1 MINFLLDTGMA
12 PFTGALM
19 LVAGLL
25 VVELVMSLVGGSLL
39 GDGDA
44 ADGIDSA
51 DADMGM
57 EFDADGVDAAEFD
70 PGDIDGAELDGAELD
85 GAELD
90 PEGGD
95 AMEGPAGGGGIA
107 AWLGFGQVP
116 FILWL
121 AGLLTAFGLVGYIL
135 QFASTS
141 FLGTQLPWWGA
152 TALAALPA
160 LRLGGWFA
168 RTLGRIVPKT
178 ETTAINRRSLG
189 DRRGIISQG
198 TAKRGMPA
206 QARVRD
212 GHGNLHYVRVEPVDD
227 GVEIPQGT
235 EVLIRGGRGA
245 VLKAIPIDDI
255 PEKEGH

>member
-1 MINFLLDTGMA
+1 MIEFLLDTGMA

-25 VVELVMSLVGGSLL
+25 IVELVMSLVGGSLM
-39 GDGDA
+39 GDADA
-44 ADGIDSA
+44 ADGLDSA
-51 DADMGM
+51 DVDAGM
-57 EFDADGVDAAEFD
+57 EFDADGVDATELDA
-70 PGDIDGAELDGAELD
+70 GDIDGAEF
-85 GAELD
+85 D

-121 AGLLTAFGLVGYIL
+121 AGLLTAFGLVGYAI
-135 QFASTS
+135 QVVASS
-141 FLGTQLPWWGA
+141 ALGTLLPWWGA
-152 TALAALPA
+152 AGLAALPA

-168 RTLGRIVPKT
+168 RTLGRLVPKT

-189 DRRGIISQG
+189 DRRGVIAQG
-198 TAKRGMPA
+198 TAKRGSPA

-235 EVLIRGGRGA
+235 EVLIRGGRDA
-245 VLKAIPIDDI
+245 VLLAIPIDDI
-255 PEKEGH
+255 PTKEGP

>member
-44 ADGIDSA
+44 ADGLDGA

-70 PGDIDGAELDGAELD
+70 AGDIDGAELD

-95 AMEGPAGGGGIA
+95 AIEGPAGGGGIA

-121 AGLLTAFGLVGYIL
+121 AGLLTAFGLVGYGI
-135 QFASTS
+135 QVVASS
-141 FLGTQLPWWGA
+141 ALGTLLPWWAA

-168 RTLGRIVPKT
+168 RTLGRMVPKT

-235 EVLIRGGRGA
+235 EVLIRGGRGS

-255 PEKEGH
+255 PTSEGS